1 MISSNLFK
9 NGRSTFHV
17 RVLDS
22 FDENCNSRSSSA
34 YLQKPIAKFED
45 ILGSIYNMARRWILK
60 GQTGWNATL
69 EYQANLKVPLAHQLS
84 SDNVLVEFYAA
95 CESINLNKG

>member
-1 MISSNLFK
+1 
-9 NGRSTFHV
+9 
-17 RVLDS
+17 
-22 FDENCNSRSSSA
+22 
-34 YLQKPIAKFED
+34 
-45 ILGSIYNMARRWILK
+45 MARRWILK